1 MWCWKVAVVTLS
13 SKGQIT
19 LPKKIRDELRIRE
32 GSKLQVLR
40 VGGQVVLILLPQDP
54 IKALKGSLRFRRSI
68 GEIMREMREEER
80 HHETV
85 LQKLGG

>member
-1 MWCWKVAVVTLS
+1 MAVVTLS